1 MKVNNIKTKQNN
13 LTLLHVEDSFYMF
26 KKNYIDLIDKD

>member
-26 KKNYIDLIDKD
+26 KTNHIYLIIKD